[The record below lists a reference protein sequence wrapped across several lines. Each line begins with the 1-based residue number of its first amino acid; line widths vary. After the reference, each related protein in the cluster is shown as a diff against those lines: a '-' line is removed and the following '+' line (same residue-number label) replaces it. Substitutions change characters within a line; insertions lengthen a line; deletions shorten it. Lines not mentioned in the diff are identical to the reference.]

1 MSMRDKDWHY
11 SREKLAKKY
20 MEEFTRYG
28 CRALAIFSERQVGKT
43 EFLTRDLAPE
53 AIRRKHYPVYV
64 DIWSAR
70 ADPARAIANT
80 LKGHVLALKKSGLPG
95 LRELSFT
102 AGLFSMG
109 AKLDDLDKHRDAHE
123 PEDTVD
129 RLGYWASRLAKATG
143 RRRILLMLDEAQS
156 LAASRNA
163 LNEISALRAA
173 FQMNSGKY
181 APVFTGSSRARLEQL
196 FNDSNAPLFKYGDQV
211 EFPKLDD
218 GFVNYML
225 SLARKHTNLH
235 LDPRGALAVFD
246 ALGRRPGEFIG
257 LVRSMMRA
265 GNSDFAAGLA
275 KKLLSDQER
284 ARVALHTQGLSE
296 LEHLVL
302 RRVASRGDP
311 FSAEALAWYGR
322 QVQPAAKAPTK
333 SAIQWAV
340 RTLRHRLLIES
351 DSQTGRFRVS
361 DEQLERALRDSESTT
376 AGR

>member
-1 MSMRDKDWHY
+1 MPDKDWHY
-11 SREKLAKKY
+11 SREKLAKGY
-20 MEEFTRYG
+20 MDEFTRFG

-53 AIRRKHYPVYV
+53 AIRRKHHPVYV

-70 ADPARAIANT
+70 GDPARAIANT
-80 LKGHVLALKKSGLPG
+80 LKGHTLALEKPGRRGLTG
-95 LRELSFT
+95 LSLT

-109 AKLDDLDKHRDAHE
+109 AKLDHLDKDRDSRE
-123 PEDTVD
+123 PADTVD
-129 RLGYWASRLAKATG
+129 RLGHWAARLAKAAG
-143 RRRILLMLDEAQS
+143 RRRVLLMLDEAQS

-211 EFPKLDD
+211 DFPKLDE
-218 GFVNYML
+218 GFVNYIL
-225 SLARKHTNLH
+225 SLAQKLSSLH
-235 LDPRGALAVFD
+235 LDAKEALAVFD
-246 ALGRRPGEFIG
+246 ALGCRPGEFIG

-265 GNSDFAAGLA
+265 GTSDFAAGLA
-275 KKLLSDQER
+275 RKLVADQER
-284 ARVALHTQGLSE
+284 ARIALQTQDLSE

-302 RRVASRGDP
+302 RRVAGRGDP
-311 FSAEALAWYGR
+311 FSAEALAWYGEQADR
-322 QVQPAAKAPTK
+322 RVKAPTK
-333 SAIQWAV
+333 STIQYAV
-340 RTLRHRLLIES
+340 RSLRARLLVES

-361 DEQLERALRDSESTT
+361 DERLERALRESD
-376 AGR
+376 APQKSG

>member
-1 MSMRDKDWHY
+1 MPDKDWHY
-11 SREKLAKKY
+11 SREKLAKEY
-20 MEEFTRYG
+20 MDEFTRFG

-53 AIRRKHYPVYV
+53 AIRRKHHPVYV

-70 ADPARAIANT
+70 GDPARAIANT
-80 LKGHVLALKKSGLPG
+80 LKGHTLALEKPGRRGLTG
-95 LRELSFT
+95 LSLT

-109 AKLDDLDKHRDAHE
+109 AKLDHLDKDRDSRE
-123 PEDTVD
+123 PADTVD
-129 RLGYWASRLAKATG
+129 RLGHWAARLAKAAG
-143 RRRILLMLDEAQS
+143 RRRVLLMLDEAQS

-211 EFPKLDD
+211 DFPKLDE
-218 GFVNYML
+218 GFVNYIL
-225 SLARKHTNLH
+225 SLAQKLSSLH
-235 LDPRGALAVFD
+235 LDAKEALAVFD
-246 ALGRRPGEFIG
+246 ALGCRPGEFIG

-265 GNSDFAAGLA
+265 GTSDFAAGLA
-275 KKLLSDQER
+275 RKLVADQER
-284 ARVALHTQGLSE
+284 ARIALQTQDLSE

-302 RRVASRGDP
+302 RRVAGRGDP
-311 FSAEALAWYGR
+311 FSAEALAWYGEQADR
-322 QVQPAAKAPTK
+322 RVKAPTK
-333 SAIQWAV
+333 STIQYAV
-340 RTLRHRLLIES
+340 RSLRARLLVES

-361 DEQLERALRDSESTT
+361 DERLERALRESD
-376 AGR
+376 APQKSG